1 VSNDRS
7 TKNRQLGPLAEGQI
21 WKMKD
26 ECLAIKHVGRYLVE
40 CTITKKPSKRQVQKH
55 ARGFKQLL
63 SINEVEKFLH
73 DHKAV
78 LSHT

>member
-1 VSNDRS
+1 
-7 TKNRQLGPLAEGQI
+7 
-21 WKMKD
+21 MKD

-40 CTITKKPSKRQVQKH
+40 CTITKTAGKGQVQKH

-63 SINEVEKFLH
+63 SINEVQKFLQ

-78 LSHT
+78 LAAS